1 MSEREKFELESKE
14 GPLDWRF
21 VNATNLP
28 NSSVD
33 LVSMENSMNLSRGD
47 LMMGSSSCS
56 NSMVDSYSPN
66 FMDLLTNSE
75 NLAGFCDVIGQSHV
89 RVGCDDRTLGM
100 GWNLASSMMKRDGIL
115 PNGTGMFP
123 QSLSQFPTDSGFIDA
138 ARMSCFSAGGFGDM
152 VNSCGIPQSMALH
165 VSRSVEHLGS
175 DGSPLQ
181 NDRKSDC
188 PVLSPDEGKQALGGC
203 SNEAYK
209 AESSGDDGIG
219 NGSHDDSQMLDS
231 TSGEPSI
238 KGLNSKKRKRS
249 RQVYFFKLYF

>member
-1 MSEREKFELESKE
+1 
-14 GPLDWRF
+14 
-21 VNATNLP
+21 
-28 NSSVD
+28 
-33 LVSMENSMNLSRGD
+33 
-47 LMMGSSSCS
+47 MGSSSCS

-75 NLAGFCDVIGQSHV
+75 NLAGFCDVIGQSNV

-100 GWNLASSMMKRDGIL
+100 SWNLASSMMKRDSIL
-115 PNGTGMFP
+115 PTGTGMFP
-123 QSLSQFPTDSGFIDA
+123 QSLSQFPTDSRFIDA

-152 VNSCGIPQSMALH
+152 LNSCGIPQSMALH
-165 VSRSVEHLGS
+165 MSRSVEHLGS
-175 DGSPLQ
+175 DGSPHQ